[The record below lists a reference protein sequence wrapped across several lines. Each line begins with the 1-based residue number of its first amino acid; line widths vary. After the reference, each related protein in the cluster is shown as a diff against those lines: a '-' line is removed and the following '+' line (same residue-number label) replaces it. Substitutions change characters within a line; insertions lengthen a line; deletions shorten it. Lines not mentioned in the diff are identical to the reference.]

1 MFNKD
6 DRVTRLP
13 KYGEELVGGERP
25 ADVKVPG

>member
-6 DRVTRLP
+6 NRVTRLL

-25 ADVKVPG
+25 LDVKVSG